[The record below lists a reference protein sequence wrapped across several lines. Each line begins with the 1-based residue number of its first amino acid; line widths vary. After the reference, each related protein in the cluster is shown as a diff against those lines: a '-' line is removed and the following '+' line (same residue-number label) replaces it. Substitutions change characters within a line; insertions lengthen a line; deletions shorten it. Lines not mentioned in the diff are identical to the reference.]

1 MKDDEK
7 IRFALEN
14 TEVIKSPKKLLS
26 TFESTTVHYYMLSIP
41 FYLEFEGKSPDS
53 ETVIREGRIMWQ
65 KPKLVTPGYILR
77 MEGFSEEAKKA
88 FSILAGYN
96 SDIAMMLY
104 RLRFAKD
111 YEHMEIV
118 SNRLEEVAQKIG
130 DDIEKKQDPFCAIIK
145 GVDEFWDVSLSKFI
159 YELAVNS
166 AYFSQFP
173 DYSAKS
179 FVNMDPSGYPVM
191 SRDISGLPFGA
202 KNEIENLFFQY
213 EKGYIDAKSL
223 KDELDS
229 WGLFEYYQDRF
240 FSMLKKRK

>member
-1 MKDDEK
+1 
-7 IRFALEN
+7 
-14 TEVIKSPKKLLS
+14 
-26 TFESTTVHYYMLSIP
+26 
-41 FYLEFEGKSPDS
+41 
-53 ETVIREGRIMWQ
+53 
-65 KPKLVTPGYILR
+65 

-130 DDIEKKQDPFCAIIK
+130 DDIEKKHDPFCAIIK

-159 YELAVNS
+159 YELAVSS
-166 AYFSQFP
+166 AYFSQLP
-173 DYSAKS
+173 DYSANS
-179 FVNMDPSGYPVM
+179 FVNMDPSGYPLM
-191 SRDISGLPFGA
+191 SRDVSGVPVVA

-223 KDELDS
+223 KEELDS

-240 FSMLKKRK
+240 FGMLKKKK

>member
-14 TEVIKSPKKLLS
+14 TQVIKSPKKLLS

-41 FYLEFEGKSPDS
+41 FYLEFEGKTPDS

-65 KPKLVTPGYILR
+65 KPKLITPGYILR
-77 MEGFSEEAKKA
+77 MDGFSEEAKKA

-130 DDIEKKQDPFCAIIK
+130 DDIEKHQDPFCAVIK

-159 YELAVNS
+159 YELAVSS
-166 AYFSQFP
+166 AYFSQLP
-173 DYSAKS
+173 DYGLKN

-191 SRDISGLPFGA
+191 SRDISGIPVIA
-202 KNEIENLFFQY
+202 KNEIENLFIQY
-213 EKGYIDAKSL
+213 DKGYIDAKSL
-223 KDELDS
+223 KEELDS

-240 FSMLKKRK
+240 FSMLKKKK